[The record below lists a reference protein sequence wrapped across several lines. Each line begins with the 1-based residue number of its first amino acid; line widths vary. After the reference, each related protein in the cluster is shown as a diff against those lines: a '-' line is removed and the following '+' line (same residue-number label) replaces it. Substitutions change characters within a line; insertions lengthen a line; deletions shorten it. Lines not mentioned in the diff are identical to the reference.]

1 MEDVAIGFASLAG
14 NTYGLWAEVIRKSGR
29 VSLFSSS
36 AEKSSSLS
44 LSENR
49 CCLLGYSRP
58 LTGGREGVP
67 SRAVR
72 RARGS
77 WMCACACLSK
87 LNDRGL
93 VVHIIRVLNKGL
105 T

>member
-1 MEDVAIGFASLAG
+1 MEDVAIGFASLTG

-58 LTGGREGVP
+58 LTGGREGMP

-72 RARGS
+72 RAQGS
-77 WMCACACLSK
+77 WMCACACLSN
-87 LNDRGL
+87 LNDREPAGGPY
-93 VVHIIRVLNKGL
+93 H
-105 T
+105 